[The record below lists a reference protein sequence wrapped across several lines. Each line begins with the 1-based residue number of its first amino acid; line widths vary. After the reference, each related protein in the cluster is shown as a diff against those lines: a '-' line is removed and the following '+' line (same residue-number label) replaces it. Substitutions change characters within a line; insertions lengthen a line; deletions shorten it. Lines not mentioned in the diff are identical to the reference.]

1 MRMESMIN
9 VRELE
14 KGFVL
19 HLQGRVRLSV
29 LKQINLAV
37 GSGECVALSG
47 PSGSGKSTF
56 LRLLYGNYK
65 PERGN
70 ILVRHGEEMVDM
82 GKVESRQVLDIR
94 KHTLGY
100 VSQFLRVIPRI
111 PALQVII
118 EPIRARGISMEDA
131 RSTAEE
137 LLGRLHIP
145 RRLWEISPTTFSG
158 GEQQRINIARCFA
171 FPYPIL
177 LLDEPT
183 AALDATNRN
192 IVVELIREARERGT
206 AIVGVFHDDEVRD
219 AVSTRLFEMS
229 SDEEIK

>member
-1 MRMESMIN
+1 MESMIA
-9 VRELE
+9 VRDLE

-19 HLQGRVRLSV
+19 HLQGGVKLSV
-29 LKQINLAV
+29 LKRINLDV
-37 GSGECVALSG
+37 GSGECVVLSG
-47 PSGSGKSTF
+47 PSGSGKSTL

-65 PERGN
+65 AERGN
-70 ILVRHGEEMVDM
+70 VLVRHKDEMVDI
-82 GKVESRQVLDIR
+82 GKVESRRVLAIR
-94 KHTLGY
+94 KRTLGY

-111 PALQVII
+111 PALQVIM
-118 EPIRARGISMEDA
+118 EPMRALGISMEEA
-131 RSTAEE
+131 RSRAEN

-145 RRLWEISPTTFSG
+145 QRLWGISPTTFSG

-171 FPYPIL
+171 VPYAIL

-206 AIVGVFHDDEVRD
+206 AIVGIFHDEEVRD
-219 AVSTRLFEMS
+219 AVSTRIFEMS
-229 SDEEIK
+229 SDEEEK

>member
-1 MRMESMIN
+1 MIA
-9 VRELE
+9 VRDLE

-19 HLQGRVRLSV
+19 HLQGGVKLSV
-29 LKQINLAV
+29 LKRINLDV
-37 GSGECVALSG
+37 GSGECVVLSG
-47 PSGSGKSTF
+47 PSGSGKSTL

-65 PERGN
+65 AERGN
-70 ILVRHGEEMVDM
+70 VLVRHKDEMVDI
-82 GKVESRQVLDIR
+82 GKVESRRVLAIR
-94 KHTLGY
+94 KRTLGY

-118 EPIRARGISMEDA
+118 EPMRALGISMEEA
-131 RSTAEE
+131 RSRAEN

-145 RRLWEISPTTFSG
+145 QRLWGISPTTFSG

-171 FPYPIL
+171 VPYAIL

-206 AIVGVFHDDEVRD
+206 AIVGIFHDEEVRD
-219 AVSTRLFEMS
+219 AVSTRIFEMS
-229 SDEEIK
+229 SDEEEK

>member
-1 MRMESMIN
+1 MESMIA
-9 VRELE
+9 VKDLE

-19 HLQGRVRLSV
+19 HLQGGVRLSV
-29 LKQINLAV
+29 LKGINLAV
-37 GSGECVALSG
+37 GSGECVVLSG

-70 ILVRHGEEMVDM
+70 VLVRHEDEMVDM

-94 KHTLGY
+94 KRTLGY

-111 PALQVII
+111 PALQVIM
-118 EPIRARGISMEDA
+118 EPIRAQGISMEEA
-131 RSTAEE
+131 RSTAED

-145 RRLWEISPTTFSG
+145 QRLWGISPTTFSG

-206 AIVGVFHDDEVRD
+206 AIVGVFHDEEVRD
-219 AVSTRLFEMS
+219 AVSTRIFEMS
-229 SDEEIK
+229 SDEEKK